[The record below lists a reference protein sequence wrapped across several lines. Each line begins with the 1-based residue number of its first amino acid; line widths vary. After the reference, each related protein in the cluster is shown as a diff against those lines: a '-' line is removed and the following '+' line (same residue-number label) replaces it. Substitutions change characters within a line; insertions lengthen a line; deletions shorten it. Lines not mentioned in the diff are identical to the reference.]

1 MAHTC
6 NHNTGEAKA
15 GGLGFK
21 VSKGYILRPCLKNKR
36 KQRKREG
43 GRKGREGRKER

>member
-21 VSKGYILRPCLKNKR
+21 VSKGYIVRPCLKNKR